1 MSAQLCLFLGK
12 LHQSFVIVNLQRF
25 LFSFLHGEF
34 FFFVAVCAMSR
45 VTAAL
50 ATRFVV
56 SCFFQLIGFV
66 IYISSYCSA
75 HVAIYTL

>member
-1 MSAQLCLFLGK
+1 
-12 LHQSFVIVNLQRF
+12 
-25 LFSFLHGEF
+25 
-34 FFFVAVCAMSR
+34 
-45 VTAAL
+45 L

-75 HVAIYTL
+75 HF